1 MVNAYIL
8 QFFGIVIAAAPV
20 YVLIRFLS
28 LRRFP
33 KRGIGREI
41 AMGLFFL
48 YVVGLLALALVLGG
62 DYGTPGYMLQNA
74 KERMQTGERIN
85 LVPFRT
91 ISGFLQHSSASD
103 SFLVNIVGNIIM
115 FMPWGFG
122 LALLWKKNRKVSRM
136 IFWSVLLPLLIET
149 WQLFI
154 GRSVDVDDL
163 ILNFVG
169 SILGGLVFLG
179 GRKVTSKTKK

>member
-1 MVNAYIL
+1 M
-8 QFFGIVIAAAPV
+8 

-33 KRGIGREI
+33 KSCMGREI

-74 KERMQTGERIN
+74 KERLQTGERIN

-91 ISGFLQHSSASD
+91 ISGFLKHSSASD

-115 FMPWGFG
+115 FVPWGFG
-122 LALLWKKNRKVSRM
+122 LGLLWKKNRKVSRM
-136 IFWSVLLPLLIET
+136 ILWSVSLPLLIET

-154 GRSVDVDDL
+154 GRSVDADDL

-169 SILGGLVFLG
+169 SILGGLVFLC
-179 GRKVTSKTKK
+179 GRKYFRCLYTTN